1 MDKNDSDTGVP
12 VPSRIE
18 KRISNYAVLSSVS
31 VDELE
36 KTVHELLIEKD
47 GWRPSGGVAVA
58 VIDQPHEFAKVPA
71 RVIFYQAMIRVDTWY
86 WYDDPISVG
95 RKEEAYVPSIERED
109 VFPAEY

>member
-1 MDKNDSDTGVP
+1 MDESDRIEEAP
-12 VPSRIE
+12 IPSRIE
-18 KRISNYAVLSSVS
+18 KRLSNYAVVSSVS

-36 KTVHELLIEKD
+36 RIVRELLIEKD

-58 VIDQPHEFAKVPA
+58 VVDQPHEFAKVPA
-71 RVIFYQAMIRVDTWY
+71 RVMFYQAMIRVDTVY

-109 VFPAEY
+109 VFPEEY